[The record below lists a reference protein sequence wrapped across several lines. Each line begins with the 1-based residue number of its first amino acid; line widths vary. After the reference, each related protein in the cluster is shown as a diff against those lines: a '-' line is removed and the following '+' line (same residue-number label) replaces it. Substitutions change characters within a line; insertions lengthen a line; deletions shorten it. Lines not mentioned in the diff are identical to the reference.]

1 MICSV
6 TQTLP
11 ATQRRSPAYCNKIDL
26 LHSFICSRTETFGYT
41 EKTTRQMYFKAGGVT
56 KKTVIVPFQDVPG
69 DYFLGRQQLFDL
81 TYVPLSVV
89 LAGDLAQETL
99 R

>member
-1 MICSV
+1 MPYHISRAEKKRFDYDH
-6 TQTLP
+6 P
-11 ATQRRSPAYCNKIDL
+11 N
-26 LHSFICSRTETFGYT
+26 CSRAETFGYT

>member
-11 ATQRRSPAYCNKIDL
+11 STQRRSPAYCNKIDL
-26 LHSFICSRTETFGYT
+26 LHSFVSVLEQKLLDTLK
-41 EKTTRQMYFKAGGVT
+41 KTTRQMYFKAGGVT

-69 DYFLGRQQLFDL
+69 DYFLGRQLFDL

>member
-1 MICSV
+1 
-6 TQTLP
+6 
-11 ATQRRSPAYCNKIDL
+11 
-26 LHSFICSRTETFGYT
+26 
-41 EKTTRQMYFKAGGVT
+41 MYFKTGGVT

-69 DYFLGRQQLFDL
+69 DYFLGRQLFDL